1 MVGDNEAAAP
11 GRRTPDPSVEPQE
24 PKIADAL
31 SGAPDEPRA
40 DLGEASAASFAAADT
55 GVSIPPTS
63 DTAPSEVNGSP
74 PGRDA
79 RPAHARSSGGLISA
93 LLGIAVLLLLAGG
106 AYLFATRPDPDRLAA
121 LDKSVADLRA
131 QVTALQARPAP
142 ADIAP
147 IAARIDAADQ
157 QLAALKSSFGTV
169 QARVDALPPASAAT
183 SSAPPSPE
191 VERKM
196 TAVQHGLEGLRTD
209 ADQMKQEAAEAG
221 TRLTA
226 LQTKVDAM
234 QPTDLGP
241 LTERLASVETRLTP
255 LIAENEAAKNTQ
267 RVTESRQN
275 GSAAETRAAPLAVT
289 AQAVLRAVDAGRP
302 FGDDLKVLRGLG
314 AESATLE
321 PLTAVADAGAPT
333 TGELRAEL
341 DRLRQNLASQKGP
354 TPAGSYL
361 DRLWAGATEVVQ
373 VRPLGSVVGDAPPA
387 ILARMD
393 EALAK
398 DDLAAALAEWGKLP
412 EAARTLG
419 KSLADRIRLRQSA
432 QEAARAVGADA
443 IKAMA
448 VAQP

>member
-1 MVGDNEAAAP
+1 MVGDDEAAGAGSP
-11 GRRTPDPSVEPQE
+11 RREPSAGPREPE
-24 PKIADAL
+24 LSDVLSDAL
-31 SGAPDEPRA
+31 SEPRA
-40 DLGEASAASFAAADT
+40 NLGEASAATFTAGNT
-55 GVSIPPTS
+55 GVSLPPPT
-63 DTAPSEVNGSP
+63 DTLPSEVNDSP
-74 PGRDA
+74 PGHDA
-79 RPAHARSSGGLISA
+79 KAQRARTLVSLTSA
-93 LLGIAVLLLLAGG
+93 LLGIAVLLLLAGV
-106 AYLFATRPDPDRLAA
+106 AYLFATRPDPDRMAA

-131 QVTALQARPAP
+131 QVNALQARPAP

-147 IAARIDAADQ
+147 VTARIDANDQ
-157 QLAALKSSFGTV
+157 QLAALKSSVGTF
-169 QARVDALPPASAAT
+169 QARLDALPPASAALT
-183 SSAPPSPE
+183 SAPPSPE
-191 VERKM
+191 VEDKM
-196 TAVQHGLEGLRTD
+196 TDVQHGLQGLRAD
-209 ADQMKQEAAEAG
+209 ADQMKQQAAEVG

-226 LQTKVDAM
+226 LQTKVDAI

-241 LTERLASVETRLTP
+241 LTERLASVEARLTP
-255 LIAENEAAKNTQ
+255 LVAENEAAKNTL

-289 AQAVLRAVDAGRP
+289 AQAVLRAVDAGQP
-302 FGDDLKVLRGLG
+302 FGEDLKVLRGLG
-314 AESATLE
+314 AESTTLE
-321 PLTAVADAGAPT
+321 PLTSVADAGAPT

-341 DRLRQNLASQKGP
+341 DRLRQSLTSQKGAA
-354 TPAGSYL
+354 PAGSYF

-398 DDLAAALAEWGKLP
+398 DDLAAALSEWGKLP
-412 EAARTLG
+412 ETARTLG

-432 QEAARAVGADA
+432 QEAARVVGANA